1 MKLLEFLDRTGKHV
15 NRKTFE
21 KYKDKKMECQGWNLA
36 HYAFSKDALEPTVYY
51 DETLDC
57 TLFFDNKHF
66 HCFEG
71 KDLGNEVFLLTK
83 RSDGAF
89 DLVSDD
95 TFGAC
100 DKYADFVVNAC
111 EGDLSKVRVN
121 TLDYGNIQLG
131 QLIGVIED
139 I

>member
-1 MKLLEFLDRTGKHV
+1 
-15 NRKTFE
+15 
-21 KYKDKKMECQGWNLA
+21 MEYQGWNLA

-51 DETLDC
+51 DETLNC

-83 RSDGAF
+83 GPDGTF
-89 DLVSDD
+89 ELVSDD
-95 TFGAC
+95 TFDEC
-100 DKYADFVVNAC
+100 FKYIDFVENAC
-111 EGDLSKVRVN
+111 EGDLSKVSVY
-121 TLDYGNIQLG
+121 TLEYDSEPLSE
-131 QLIGVIED
+131 LIHVVDD

>member
-1 MKLLEFLDRTGKHV
+1 
-15 NRKTFE
+15 
-21 KYKDKKMECQGWNLA
+21 MEYQGWNLA
-36 HYAFSKDALEPTVYY
+36 HYAFSKDALKPTVYY

-71 KDLGNEVFLLTK
+71 KDTGTEVFVLVK
-83 RSDGAF
+83 GSDGAF

-95 TFGAC
+95 TFDLC
-100 DKYADFVVNAC
+100 EKYIDFVINAC
-111 EGDLSKVRVN
+111 EGDLSKVRVY
-121 TLDYGNIQLG
+121 TLDYDGVQLSE
-131 QLIGVIED
+131 LIGVLD

>member
-1 MKLLEFLDRTGKHV
+1 
-15 NRKTFE
+15 
-21 KYKDKKMECQGWNLA
+21 MEWQGWNLA

-51 DETLDC
+51 DEILDC

-83 RSDGAF
+83 GPDGTF
-89 DLVSDD
+89 ELVSDD
-95 TFGAC
+95 TFDAC
-100 DKYADFVVNAC
+100 DEYTDFVIEAC
-111 EGDLSKVRVN
+111 EGDLSKVSVN
-121 TLDYGNIQLG
+121 TLDCDSVQLSE
-131 QLIGVIED
+131 LIVVLD